1 MSKNLAKVLLFTKIC
16 KFYVNKL
23 TKIIKIYILPSKMP
37 KNRQNNRK
45 ITEKSPELEGT
56 EKRCIFIKIHKTNWI
71 AMIFCCNPFFV
82 VIGDL

>member
-1 MSKNLAKVLLFTKIC
+1 MTTVSNWDATTFFERLTDTNILAR
-16 KFYVNKL
+16 N
-23 TKIIKIYILPSKMP
+23 
-37 KNRQNNRK
+37 
-45 ITEKSPELEGT
+45 EGT

>member
-37 KNRQNNRK
+37 KNLQNDRK
-45 ITEKSPELEGT
+45 FRSDKSFEDKKSGKPAY
-56 EKRCIFIKIHKTNWI
+56 WI
-71 AMIFCCNPFFV
+71 YR
-82 VIGDL
+82 

>member
-37 KNRQNNRK
+37 KKSTKFGSQNCGPQTCVLQK
-45 ITEKSPELEGT
+45 IFV
-56 EKRCIFIKIHKTNWI
+56 IFIAQEKVPN
-71 AMIFCCNPFFV
+71 
-82 VIGDL
+82 VIYLGKKDYKKCILV

>member
-37 KNRQNNRK
+37 KIDK
-45 ITEKSPELEGT
+45 TIEK
-56 EKRCIFIKIHKTNWI
+56 
-71 AMIFCCNPFFV
+71 
-82 VIGDL
+82 